1 MKRLFVTAVCMLAL
15 LSTAFGQGK
24 SSKDLQF
31 IYIAHD
37 ENTAV
42 GSLLDRLTEA
52 YNDARNYP
60 ETRELILYLAND
72 TDPVIV
78 QVNTEYDNQGQFG
91 QIVEELQTKI
101 SHTINPD
108 VDRESIV
115 NLFNENDMID
125 EAGNPRYYSVEWTY
139 YVNSTFWSLGN
150 NEDII
155 SGLYFIMDMKPL
167 IDSGNMKVYVMY
179 GTNDRLQYDKN
190 LPFGT
195 KNLFSVS
202 PLMPLPY

>member
-15 LSTAFGQGK
+15 LSTVFGQDK

-108 VDRESIV
+108 VDRETIV

-202 PLMPLPY
+202 PFMPLPY

>member
-15 LSTAFGQGK
+15 LSTAFGQDK

-108 VDRESIV
+108 VDRETIV

-202 PLMPLPY
+202 PFMPLPY